1 MTIYSVYRRMH
12 KVFESIA
19 GFPSPCFN
27 AHFEVSHEKQVMEM
41 PNLVVFDLCE
51 KGLMRI
57 MGDGKMHFANKFLQV
72 YQKSLCA
79 ETE

>member
-12 KVFESIA
+12 TVFESIA
-19 GFPSPCFN
+19 GFASPCFN
-27 AHFEVSHEKQVMEM
+27 AHFEVSHENRERVMET

-57 MGDGKMHFANKFLQV
+57 MGDGKMHFANKFLQA
-72 YQKSLCA
+72 YQKSLR
-79 ETE
+79 